1 MTDKEF
7 SKNNEKVNVRKIIK
21 KNINILY
28 CYNYN
33 RANSSDLKKKSLSTI
48 FETDT

>member
-21 KNINILY
+21 KKYQYFVL
-28 CYNYN
+28 
-33 RANSSDLKKKSLSTI
+33 L
-48 FETDT
+48 